1 MAGGRHP
8 KRGPGV
14 PLGQRLVAGR
24 DHPPGPVVVS
34 EAYRRLMGW
43 EHLDLAHQHVTVA
56 VEDGPPCAGLLL
68 EVAGDEAR
76 VMMVRD
82 EDGTLMETWVAA
94 TFVKTVRADPPAP
107 GVQTSR

>member
-1 MAGGRHP
+1 MAGGMYRKH
-8 KRGPGV
+8 GPGV

-24 DHPPGPVVVS
+24 DHPPEPLVVS

-43 EHLDLAHQHVTVA
+43 EHLSTEHQHVTVD

-82 EDGTLMETWVAA
+82 EDSTLMETWVDAS
-94 TFVKTVRADPPAP
+94 FVKTVRAEPPA
-107 GVQTSR
+107 R